1 MSEVIALCIIAAI
14 VVASL
19 ALGPKKGDE

>member
-14 VVASL
+14 VVLSI
-19 ALGPKKGDE
+19 ALSGDR

>member
-19 ALGPKKGDE
+19 ALGPKKED